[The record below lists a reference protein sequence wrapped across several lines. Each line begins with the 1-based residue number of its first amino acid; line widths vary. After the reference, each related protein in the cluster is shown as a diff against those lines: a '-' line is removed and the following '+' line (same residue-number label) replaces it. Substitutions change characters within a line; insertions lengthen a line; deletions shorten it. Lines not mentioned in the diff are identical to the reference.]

1 MLYKDTLRY
10 RQNIINI
17 SLHFYIYCTLISA
30 AKRLRVD
37 PGAEDEFAGY
47 TQSRSCF
54 GTPDSRGSDSPHSSA
69 SSELSEPSFRT
80 FEYTN
85 EISNRSIDTLCKL
98 FPKLK
103 RHVLTLILQS
113 CRGDVLDAID
123 QIMNSCPVVTP
134 NGQRDVTATP
144 YGQTNVTATPYGQTG
159 TAVAKYGQTVQDYF
173 PTFPLRSLHPA
184 MVDLSYKSAFTPRG
198 YIDFIPSVERLDLI
212 KHSMGTGSNTS
223 FMFKNNGPVVPGMTS
238 SYLRPHREQ
247 SASVAPTHPLL
258 CSPHVIPSS
267 YFTSRRPEEH
277 HVSG

>member
-1 MLYKDTLRY
+1 MLFKDTLRY

-17 SLHFYIYCTLISA
+17 SLHFYIYSILISA

-37 PGAEDEFAGY
+37 TCVADEFAGY
-47 TQSRSCF
+47 SQSRSCF
-54 GTPDSRGSDSPHSSA
+54 GTPDSRASDSPHSSA

-80 FEYTN
+80 FEGGN
-85 EISNRSIDTLCKL
+85 EISRSVDTLCKL

-123 QIMNSCPVVTP
+123 QIMNSCTAVAP
-134 NGQRDVTATP
+134 NGQTDVTATP
-144 YGQTNVTATPYGQTG
+144 YGQTNVTATPYSRTG
-159 TAVAKYGQTVQDYF
+159 TAIARYGQTVQDYF

-198 YIDFIPSVERLDLI
+198 FIDLIPCAERLDLI

-223 FMFKNNGPVVPGMTS
+223 FMFKNNGPVVPDMTP

-247 SASVAPTHPLL
+247 LASMAPTHQLL
-258 CSPHVIPSS
+258 CSRHVIPSS
-267 YFTSRRPEEH
+267 YFTNRRPEEH